1 MPDYSSVVDP
11 SAPRDP
17 WANALGSH
25 NPSALSSND
34 IPSSNIP
41 QSGGYSYGFAP
52 TQPLAGFNRIP
63 DIVVDKNPA
72 LISSSNLNASK
83 LVGGRRH
90 RRHHT
95 RRHKRFNRSV
105 KSRRFNRSSFRRRFS
120 TNNKS
125 KKRGMMSG
133 LFKKIIGGKKSRKMR
148 GGSGYTF
155 DMSSSIAGMPIVKS
169 VNTCRT

>member
-11 SAPRDP
+11 SAPRDQ

-25 NPSALSSND
+25 DQSMLSSND

-41 QSGGYSYGFAP
+41 QRGGYSYGFAP
-52 TQPLAGFNRIP
+52 TQSLAGNHIP
-63 DIVVDKNPA
+63 EIIVDKNPA

-90 RRHHT
+90 RRHKS
-95 RRHKRFNRSV
+95 RRHRRFNKSV
-105 KSRRFNRSSFRRRFS
+105 KSRRFKRSRRFPS
-120 TNNKS
+120 NNKS

-133 LFKKIIGGKKSRKMR
+133 LFKRIIGGKKSRKMR
-148 GGSGYTF
+148 GGSGYAF